1 MKQICLIWFF
11 LFSLNLFAQAT
22 VEKVE
27 IEGTKKTKPVFL
39 KKLLQTEEG
48 SQLDSVLIEKDI
60 QRLKRLP
67 SISHADFKVVALNE
81 TSAKVTF
88 KIIENFTIIPFA
100 NIYTSSNDEFA
111 FRVGLQEFNLLGRN
125 ITVGGFYQ
133 YDIFNSYGLQMRAP
147 YLFSRKF
154 GLSVDYKDLTT
165 QEPVFFD
172 NTTADYKYNNKGF
185 EVMGLYEINFKNRVE
200 LGFSLFNEGYE
211 YVSGAT
217 NPQVPLAL
225 DVDKHLFKLIYNYD
239 GLKYFYQYLEGFR
252 STLNM
257 QYVGSSD
264 ISLPEFLIGFND
276 FAYFHRIGKK
286 GNWAS
291 RLRLG
296 LASNVETPFAPF
308 TVDNNL
314 NIRGVGNII
323 DRGTG
328 AIVFNTEYRHTL
340 VDKDWFVLQSNV
352 FLDGG
357 SWRNP
362 GGDFGDFADSQNIR
376 VYPGVGLRF
385 MHKRIFN
392 AIFRIDYGY
401 GITKDASR
409 GLVFGIGQYF

>member
-11 LFSLNLFAQAT
+11 LISLNAFAQTT
-22 VEKVE
+22 VSKVE
-27 IEGTKKTKPVFL
+27 IEGAKKTKPAFL

-48 SQLDSVLIEKDI
+48 SQLDSLILEKDL

-67 SISHADFKVVALNE
+67 SISHADFEVVSLSEGGANVIFKVV
-81 TSAKVTF
+81 
-88 KIIENFTIIPFA
+88 ENFTLIPFA
-100 NIYTSSNDEFA
+100 NLFTSSNDDFA
-111 FRVGLQEFNLLGRN
+111 FRIGLQEFNLLGRN
-125 ITVGGFYQ
+125 ITLGGFYQ

-147 YLFSRKF
+147 YLFSKRF

-185 EVMGLYEINFKNRVE
+185 EVMGLYELNFKNRVE
-200 LGFSLFNEGYE
+200 LGFSFFNEGYE

-217 NPQVPLAL
+217 NPQVPLNL
-225 DVDKHLFKLIYNYD
+225 NVDKHLFKLIYNFD
-239 GLKYFYQYLEGFR
+239 NLKYFYQYLDGFR
-252 STLNM
+252 STLNL

-264 ISLPEFLIGFND
+264 SALPEFMIGFND
-276 FAYFHRIGKK
+276 FTYYRRIGKK

-308 TVDNNL
+308 TVDNNI

-323 DRGTG
+323 DRGTA
-328 AIVFNTEYRHTL
+328 AIILNAEYRHTL
-340 VDKDWFVLQSNV
+340 IDKNWFVLQSNV
-352 FLDGG
+352 FVDGG

-362 GGDFGDFADSQNIR
+362 GGDFGDFGDSQNLR
-376 VYPGVGLRF
+376 VYPGVGIRF

-409 GLVFGIGQYF
+409 GIVFGIGQYF